1 MPATTPTVW
10 RCAAILLMAL
20 ALTACA
26 GTPQQQTHQKIE
38 WLIVAA
44 AAATAALS
52 SDSSSSSGGGTV
64 AATPTN
70 IVRAPTYTPDGT
82 LMAYRR
88 GDPDSF
94 YMAGCT
100 GMCYT
105 DADDNPVNVLE
116 SAASVYP
123 DGVPFLHRRIQG
135 PRSGVRGAMGI
146 PRISVPEP
154 PLDVRQAW
162 RDGWTGQGVNML
174 IVDSFGA
181 PRTIP
186 LADLLTDQNDIHGYT
201 VLMSA
206 LEVAPNANYYALENG
221 IGNLDYGD
229 GGVRSGDE
237 TAAPASTKFHVVNHS
252 FGFIRPTTSSP
263 LDAPTQA
270 QINAAA
276 ARPSFRDLLGSDEL
290 DTADAVI
297 TKAAGNENL
306 DTGRFA
312 DAVALATH
320 ASTAPRVLFVGALN
334 SYARASNPQ
343 SQPNV
348 RTDAR
353 LDGGIH
359 YDSNYAG
366 SNVEIQS
373 RFLVEYGGT
382 PFGESAFLCDATVLA
397 TDSCRNAQT
406 LDLQPFSANQGT
418 SFAAPR
424 VAGFVA
430 LVRDKFPSLSGA
442 HTANTLLE
450 TATTMGLACHTG
462 TARKSS
468 ACARNVY
475 GQGRVD
481 IGAAL
486 APIGSL
492 R

>member
-26 GTPQQQTHQKIE
+26 GTPQQQAHQKIE

-44 AAATAALS
+44 AAAGAALS
-52 SDSSSSSGGGTV
+52 SSGSSSSSGGGTV

-82 LMAYRR
+82 LMAYRL

-94 YMAGCT
+94 YIAGCT
-100 GMCYT
+100 GSCYT
-105 DADDNPVNVLE
+105 GTDGNPADVRRSIL
-116 SAASVYP
+116 SGYSS
-123 DGVPFLHRRIQG
+123 GVSFLHRRIEG
-135 PRSGVRGAMGI
+135 PVTGDPSIR
-146 PRISVPEP
+146 VPEP

-162 RDGWTGQGVNML
+162 RDGWTGQGVNTL

-181 PRTIP
+181 QRTISFT
-186 LADLLTDQNDIHGYT
+186 DLIRDVDGRHGYT

-206 LEVAPNANYYALENG
+206 LEVAPRATYYALENG
-221 IGNLDYGD
+221 IGSADYGVSYGA
-229 GGVRSGDE
+229 GGVRNRDGV
-237 TAAPASTKFHVVNHS
+237 AAPASTKFHVVNLS
-252 FGFIRPTTSSP
+252 FGYPFPFTPS
-263 LDAPTQA
+263 LAAPTQA
-270 QINAAA
+270 
-276 ARPSFRDLLGSDEL
+276 
-290 DTADAVI
+290 
-297 TKAAGNENL
+297 AGNTAH
-306 DTGRFA
+306 DPGRFA
-312 DAVALATH
+312 DIVALATH
-320 ASTAPRVLFVGALN
+320 VSTAPRLLIVGALDG
-334 SYARASNPQ
+334 YARTSDPQ

-353 LDGGIH
+353 RAVYSHI
-359 YDSNYAG
+359 AG
-366 SNVEIQS
+366 NNVEIQS

-382 PFGESAFLCDATVLA
+382 PFGESAFLCDNVLA
-397 TDSCRNAQT
+397 TSSCRNPQG
-406 LDLQPFSANQGT
+406 LDLQLADQGT
-418 SFAAPR
+418 SYAAPR
-424 VAGFVA
+424 VAGYAA
-430 LVRDKFPSLSGA
+430 LMRHKFPSLSGPQ
-442 HTANTLLE
+442 TANILLE
-450 TATTMGLACHTG
+450 TATTQGLACHTG

>member
-10 RCAAILLMAL
+10 RCAAILFMAL

-52 SDSSSSSGGGTV
+52 SDSSGSSGGGT
-64 AATPTN
+64 ATPTPTN
-70 IVRAPTYTPDGT
+70 IARAPTYTPDGT

-94 YMAGCT
+94 YMTGCT
-100 GMCYT
+100 GSCYT
-105 DADDNPVNVLE
+105 DVGGNPADVRRFT
-116 SAASVYP
+116 ATIYP
-123 DGVPFLHRRIQG
+123 PGVRFLHRRIEG
-135 PRSGVRGAMGI
+135 PSLGDPSI
-146 PRISVPEP
+146 LVPGP

-162 RDGWTGQGVNML
+162 RDGWTGQGVNTL

-186 LADLLTDQNDIHGYT
+186 PVDRNGIHGYT

-206 LEVAPNANYYALENG
+206 LETAPRANYYALENG
-221 IGNLDYGD
+221 VENPDLEHGT
-229 GGVRSGDE
+229 GGVRSGDG
-237 TAAPASTKFHVVNHS
+237 TVAPTSTKFHVVNLS
-252 FGFIRPTTSSP
+252 FGFPFPFTPNRA
-263 LDAPTQA
+263 APTQA
-270 QINAAA
+270 EVNAVTIQ
-276 ARPSFRDLLGSDEL
+276 PYFRDLLGSDEL

-297 TKAAGNENL
+297 TQAAGNSAH
-306 DTGRFA
+306 DPGRFA
-312 DAVALATH
+312 DIVALATH
-320 ASTAPRVLFVGALN
+320 VSTAPRLLIVGALDG
-334 SYARASNPQ
+334 YARTSNPQ
-343 SQPNV
+343 NQDNV

-353 LDGGIH
+353 RASYSHI
-359 YDSNYAG
+359 AG
-366 SNVEIQS
+366 NNVEIQS

-382 PFGESAFLCDATVLA
+382 PYGEDAFLCDNVLA
-397 TDSCRNAQT
+397 TDRCHNPQI
-406 LDLQPFSANQGT
+406 LDLQSYFANQGT

-424 VAGFVA
+424 VAGFAA

-442 HTANTLLE
+442 HTANILLE
-450 TATTMGLACHTG
+450 TATTQGLACHTG

-468 ACARNVY
+468 ECARNVY